1 MGCFTRRGYST
12 IENRNISSLTKNLV
26 KTHHLHKAIKIDV
39 LFTAHTRQTAKRRRG
54 LEKQGLT
61 LSCFERE
68 EATNNITHHWY
79 FLPSRHAWNRQAT
92 LTHTARRCSRL
103 VLQSRRG
110 FFIFVIV
117 VGIIMCLTWP
127 LIFSQR
133 GVYPLS
139 SGFATFFNLSGH
151 LDGIFCRKYHLSCF
165 YGINCLCES
174 GFYHAETVW
183 W

>member
-1 MGCFTRRGYST
+1 MGCFRRRGYST

-39 LFTAHTRQTAKRRRG
+39 LFTAHARQTAKRRRG

-68 EATNNITHHWY
+68 EATNNKTHHWY

-103 VLQSRRG
+103 VLQPRRG
-110 FFIFVIV
+110 FFYICDCCWHHYVLDMTPHFQSKRCASIFKWFRNIFLIS
-117 VGIIMCLTWP
+117 VGIWIE
-127 LIFSQR
+127 S
-133 GVYPLS
+133 
-139 SGFATFFNLSGH
+139 FAGNTISTAFM
-151 LDGIFCRKYHLSCF
+151 
-165 YGINCLCES
+165 
-174 GFYHAETVW
+174 A
-183 W
+183 